1 MSSKRATDS
10 GPWYREPWPWLIM
23 LGPAVVIVAG
33 VATAYLAVI
42 SNDGLVA
49 DDYYKQGLAI
59 NRRSERD
66 QRAAELGL
74 EAELVLGGNS
84 DRIRV
89 LLRANEGT
97 PLPATLALRITHPT
111 RPGFDQSVS
120 LRSEGGG
127 VYGAKLAPI
136 HGRWHLVL
144 EDERQEW
151 LLAGDWESEKQPALR
166 LLPSVGVRPPEEKSS
181 VDKER

>member
-1 MSSKRATDS
+1 MKSTRATDS

-59 NRRSERD
+59 NQRGERD

-74 EAELVLGGNS
+74 QAELILGGNG
-84 DRIRV
+84 DRLRV
-89 LLRANEGT
+89 LLRANDGT

-127 VYGAKLAPI
+127 VYGAELAPI
-136 HGRWHLVL
+136 HGRWRLVL

-151 LLAGDWESEKQPALR
+151 LLAGDWESDKQPTLR
-166 LLPSVGVRPPEEKSS
+166 LTPSARAAPAEEKNSANN
-181 VDKER
+181 ER

>member
-1 MSSKRATDS
+1 MRSKRATDS

-42 SNDGLVA
+42 SDDGLVA

-59 NRRSERD
+59 NQRGERD
-66 QRAAELGL
+66 RRAAELGL
-74 EAELVLGGNS
+74 EAELILGGNN

-97 PLPATLALRITHPT
+97 LLPAKLALRVTHPT
-111 RPGFDQSVS
+111 RPGFDQRVS

-127 VYGAKLAPI
+127 VYGAELAPI
-136 HGRWHLVL
+136 HGRWRLVL

-151 LLAGDWESEKQPALR
+151 LLAGDWESEKQPALT
-166 LLPSVGVRPPEEKSS
+166 LLPSAEVRPSEEKSS

>member
-1 MSSKRATDS
+1 MKSTHATDS

-23 LGPAVVIVAG
+23 LGPLVVIIAG
-33 VATAYLAVI
+33 LATAYLAVI

-59 NRRSERD
+59 NQRTERD
-66 QRAAELGL
+66 QRAAEWGL
-74 EAELVLGGNS
+74 EAELILGGNN

-89 LLRANEGT
+89 LLRANAGT
-97 PLPATLALRITHPT
+97 PLPAKLTLRITHPT

-120 LRSEGGG
+120 LLSEGGG
-127 VYGAKLAPI
+127 VYGAQLVPI
-136 HGRWHLVL
+136 HGRWRVVL

-151 LLAGDWESEKQPALR
+151 LLAGDWESEKQLALSLTPSPRAAPAKKKD
-166 LLPSVGVRPPEEKSS
+166 SAN
-181 VDKER
+181 KER

>member
-1 MSSKRATDS
+1 MKSRRATDS

-59 NRRSERD
+59 NQRSERHL
-66 QRAAELGL
+66 RAAELGL
-74 EAELVLGGNS
+74 EAELILGGDR

-89 LLRANEGT
+89 LLRAKEGT
-97 PLPATLALRITHPT
+97 PLPATLSLRITHPT

-120 LRSEGGG
+120 MRSEGGG
-127 VYGAKLAPI
+127 VYGAKLLPI

-144 EDERQEW
+144 EDEQQEW
-151 LLAGDWESEKQPALR
+151 LLAGDWESDKQPALR
-166 LLPSVGVRPPEEKSS
+166 LIPSARVLPADEKIS